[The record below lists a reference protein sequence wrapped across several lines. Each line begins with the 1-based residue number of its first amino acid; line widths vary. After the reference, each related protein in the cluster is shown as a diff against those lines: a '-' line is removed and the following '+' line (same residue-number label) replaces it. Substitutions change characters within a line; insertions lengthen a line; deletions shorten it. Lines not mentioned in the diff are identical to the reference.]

1 MKINI
6 FIILILFATNI
17 VAAPAQPG
25 IKTFK
30 QANGQ
35 TFSAEL
41 KGDEYFS
48 WMVDNMNR
56 VIQYNSASSNYEYTI
71 ITTIDGELALGF
83 SGVAAADNTPSFSS
97 PYSSEETGIINRVK
111 LYIIT
116 QNYRDRGLID
126 ADD

>member
-1 MKINI
+1 MKTNI

-17 VAAPAQPG
+17 LAAPAAPG
-25 IKTFK
+25 EKTFT
-30 QANGQ
+30 QSNGQ

-48 WMVDNMNR
+48 WMVDSMDR

-71 ITTIDGELALGF
+71 ITTIGGELALGF

-97 PYSSEETGIINRVK
+97 PYSSEETGIINRLK
-111 LYIIT
+111 LYLIA
-116 QNYRDRGLID
+116 QNFRDRGIVD
-126 ADD
+126 AED

>member
-1 MKINI
+1 MKTNI

-17 VAAPAQPG
+17 LAAPAAPG
-25 IKTFK
+25 VKTFT
-30 QANGQ
+30 QSNGQ

-48 WMVDNMNR
+48 WMVDSMDR

-71 ITTIDGELALGF
+71 ITTIGGELALGL

-97 PYSSEETGIINRVK
+97 PYSSEETGIINRLK
-111 LYIIT
+111 LYLIA
-116 QNYRDRGLID
+116 QNFRDRGIVD
-126 ADD
+126 AED